1 MQVVAGVAGSEV
13 LATYVQES
21 CKMCSALF
29 ACCVAAFFS
38 LSLLGPGCSFSA
50 RRGLRFKTAQ
60 SSAEVASQPPGR
72 LCSELK
78 KILGMPNYIKRT
90 SCFLLLHPCF
100 EGTHVKFIP
109 S

>member
-21 CKMCSALF
+21 CKMCSVLF

-38 LSLLGPGCSFSA
+38 LPLLGPGCSFSA
-50 RRGLRFKTAQ
+50 RRGLRFETAQ

-72 LCSELK
+72 LCSELNNF
-78 KILGMPNYIKRT
+78 LGRPNYIHQNNFVL
-90 SCFLLLHPCF
+90 SVASSLF
-100 EGTHVKFIP
+100 
-109 S
+109 